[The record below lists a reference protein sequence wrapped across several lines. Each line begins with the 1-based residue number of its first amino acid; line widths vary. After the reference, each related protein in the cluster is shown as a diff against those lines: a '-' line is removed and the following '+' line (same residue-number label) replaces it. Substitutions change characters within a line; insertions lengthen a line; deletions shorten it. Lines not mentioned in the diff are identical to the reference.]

1 MSGWCVDPPSPP
13 PTSCKLC
20 KLGYTSK
27 VSWEQHPVQSSVL
40 MLGYPHLT
48 AFNRYNPAVLYGFL
62 EGNVISVHVHNTDI
76 FMCNC
81 INVQFIFPMYN
92 GGSAQHAILSWRNIL
107 MSAE

>member
-1 MSGWCVDPPSPP
+1 MHSINSKYLLRYLDTVYTDYYFIHSGWCVDPPSPP

-48 AFNRYNPAVLYGFL
+48 AFNRYNPAAVLQGFL
-62 EGNVISVHVHNTDI
+62 EGNVISVRVHNTD
-76 FMCNC
+76 
-81 INVQFIFPMYN
+81 
-92 GGSAQHAILSWRNIL
+92 NIHV
-107 MSAE
+107 